1 MTDTLQRAYPP
12 EIQQILEARA
22 AELARP
28 QTSDDEGH
36 DTISLAIVRLGSER
50 YGIDLSTISEIK
62 PLETV
67 TPMPATPPFWLG
79 LVNLRGDLVPL
90 LELGRYLGQPVD
102 AASEERGGQVVL
114 VRGNDLKIGLRVD
127 EVPEV
132 RVVRL
137 ADIGPS
143 LVEAITDRPNVY
155 AGLAPDL
162 VAVLDI
168 EALLSDTAL
177 VVQDESN

>member
-1 MTDTLQRAYPP
+1 MTDTLQQAYPP
-12 EIQQILEARA
+12 EIQQVLEARA

-28 QTSDDEGH
+28 HTAEDDGH
-36 DTISLAIVRLGSER
+36 DTLSLAIVRLGSER
-50 YGIDLSTISEIK
+50 YGIDLNTIREIK
-62 PLETV
+62 PLEAV

-90 LELGRYLGQPVD
+90 LELGRYLGQRID
-102 AASEERGGQVVL
+102 AGSEKRDGQVVV
-114 VRGNDLKIGLRVD
+114 VRGNDLTVGLRVD

-143 LVEAITDRPNVY
+143 LVEPVTDRPNVY
-155 AGLAPDL
+155 TGLAPDL

-177 VVQDESN
+177 VVQDEAN